1 MSHHASYSLTNYR
14 HFEIFTNKNLPPM
27 LSAISSTT
35 SFSHFLTKIIPIDSA
50 RLHKQFSFSQPY
62 LTPAS
67 TQQFHSHSN
76 QSLTNPAS
84 HSHHPKRILTHH
96 SQTNSSF
103 PFHYLQIN
111 TTTLTPCRFHYY
123 FNKPTSTPNQ
133 SPQPI
138 HIHTCAYQST
148 NTHTNPVISILT
160 THSNLQ

>member
-67 TQQFHSHSN
+67 THQFHSHSN
-76 QSLTNPAS
+76 RSLTKPAS
-84 HSHHPKRILTHH
+84 HSHLPKRILPHH
-96 SQTNSSF
+96 LQTTSSF
-103 PFHYLQIN
+103 HFHYLSNQYHHTHPLSFPLQFQQTNIY
-111 TTTLTPCRFHYY
+111 T
-123 FNKPTSTPNQ
+123 KP
-133 SPQPI
+133 I
-138 HIHTCAYQST
+138 AIT
-148 NTHTNPVISILT
+148 NTHSHLWQPINKHSHQSIHFHTNNSF
-160 THSNLQ
+160 